1 MKTQILKFSVIAVFG
16 VLLMGCTKDFD
27 EINTNPNASAD
38 APITNVLAYCIRY
51 TCDTYFD
58 PWADMNEP
66 STYAGHLAKK
76 QYIDEARYVSRSGV
90 VANNWHYLYI
100 TLNNVRDV
108 RDRATEEGL
117 TNMASV
123 AKIWEA
129 VIVQLGTDRWRD
141 IPYSE
146 AIGLDNGIVTPKYD
160 TQEEIYPALMTLLK
174 EAADGLN
181 EGSIDDLG
189 SGDILFYGD
198 TEAWLR
204 LANSLRLRMA
214 MRIANVNPSLA
225 KQVAEEIAGNP
236 AKYPLI
242 KENSENAFFWWPGES
257 PYYEPWADDF
267 RTRDDHC
274 ISDILVNIMKGL
286 SDPRLPVYAQPNA
299 SGEYVGCE
307 IGGPDAIT
315 SGHATKYSLL
325 GVRFREDMAGFSA
338 IYRAA
343 ETYFHLAEA
352 AARGWNV
359 GTTAK
364 AAYEAGVTESLDE
377 NGVAAQAAA
386 YLAGP
391 AAFNGTLDQIYLQ
404 EWICLFKQGME
415 AWSLYRKTGI
425 PITHHIASSMAEC
438 GYTGHNTPPLRYP
451 YPIVESTLNGAN
463 SAGPMSEVIDE
474 FWGKQMWF
482 DTRTG
487 LK

>member
-1 MKTQILKFSVIAVFG
+1 
-16 VLLMGCTKDFD
+16 
-27 EINTNPNASAD
+27 
-38 APITNVLAYCIRY
+38 
-51 TCDTYFD
+51 
-58 PWADMNEP
+58 
-66 STYAGHLAKK
+66 
-76 QYIDEARYVSRSGV
+76 
-90 VANNWHYLYI
+90 
-100 TLNNVRDV
+100 
-108 RDRATEEGL
+108 
-117 TNMASV
+117 
-123 AKIWEA
+123 
-129 VIVQLGTDRWRD
+129 
-141 IPYSE
+141 
-146 AIGLDNGIVTPKYD
+146 
-160 TQEEIYPALMTLLK
+160 
-174 EAADGLN
+174 
-181 EGSIDDLG
+181 
-189 SGDILFYGD
+189 
-198 TEAWLR
+198 
-204 LANSLRLRMA
+204 

-425 PITHHIASSMAEC
+425 PTTHHIASSMAEC